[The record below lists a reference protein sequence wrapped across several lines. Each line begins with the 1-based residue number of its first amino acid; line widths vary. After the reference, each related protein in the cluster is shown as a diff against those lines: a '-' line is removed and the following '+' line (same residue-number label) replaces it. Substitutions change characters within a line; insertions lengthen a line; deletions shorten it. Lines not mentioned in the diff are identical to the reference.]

1 MPPEPPRFSVA
12 MTGAIDQRLR
22 NHLDRTDGQED
33 ICVATYA
40 MSTGTRRRTAVLSDV
55 VLPEDG
61 EREVHGNAWIHGQYV
76 LRVARAAAG
85 RGEGIVILHS
95 HPTARGWQG
104 MSGLD
109 VDTESSFATL
119 AHQVTRLPLVGMT
132 LSTGDHTW
140 SARDWNTPRD
150 PEWAESVRVV
160 GDRLEM
166 TWNEA
171 KRAAPRQ
178 GTSQQRT
185 ISAWGSAVQANMARL
200 RVLVVGAG
208 SVGLDVA
215 QRLAAAGMLQ
225 VDVMDFDTVKTV
237 NLDRLIG
244 ATRRDA
250 ELSRSKA
257 SVAAR
262 LLRQA
267 ATADGFTSIGLEESV
282 CEPGGLAKALDYD
295 LIFCCVDRPWA
306 RAVLN
311 SVAHADL
318 IPVIDGGVSITPFEH
333 GNGMR
338 GATYRT
344 QVVRP
349 GNPCLACSQ
358 QVNMGEVMQERSG
371 ALDDPKYIAG
381 LPAAEVGR
389 AGENVSLV
397 SAGASASQ
405 LAQFQSYVISPAGVG
420 DPGPLRFNFVDHR
433 LEHLNYTTNPNCA
446 FEHAG
451 LGDAARPILTAI
463 HGRAQREIAE
473 RAASRARL
481 SVRLAELR
489 DRIATALLGG
499 AA

>member
-1 MPPEPPRFSVA
+1 
-12 MTGAIDQRLR
+12 MTGTVDHRLR
-22 NHLDRTDGQED
+22 DHLDRNDGQED

-40 MSTGTRRRTAVLSDV
+40 MSTGARRRTALLADV
-55 VLPEDG
+55 VLPDSG
-61 EREVHGNAWIHGQYV
+61 EREVHGNASIHGNYV
-76 LRVARAAAG
+76 LRTARIAAA

-104 MSGLD
+104 MSNLD

-119 AHQVTRLPLVGMT
+119 AYQVTGLPLVGMT
-132 LSTGDHTW
+132 LGTGDSSW
-140 SARDWNTPRD
+140 SARTWNSPRSA
-150 PEWAESVRVV
+150 EWSESVRVIA
-160 GDRLEM
+160 DRLTV
-166 TWNEA
+166 TWNDA
-171 KRAAPRQ
+171 KRPAPRARATQ
-178 GTSQQRT
+178 ERT
-185 ISAWGSAVQANMARL
+185 ISAWGATTQTNVARL

-215 QRLAAAGMLQ
+215 QRLVAAGVQQ

-250 ELSRSKA
+250 KLSRSKA

-358 QVNMGEVMQERSG
+358 QVNMVEVMQERSG

-405 LAQFQSYVISPAGVG
+405 LAQFQSYVIAPAGVG

-451 LGDAARPILTAI
+451 LGDAARPILTAM
-463 HGRAQREIAE
+463 HRRAQREIAE

-481 SVRLAELR
+481 SVRFGELR